1 MIKVEKIKAKR
12 YTLVNGDCL
21 NYLSQIPDNS
31 IDLILTDPPYNIAQ
45 YSTGNIDL
53 PGRTALNNDLGEWD
67 LAEIDPFAML
77 DDFKRILK
85 PDGNIFVFT
94 SYNLIGKWH
103 AAFDS
108 EFDTFQF
115 FVWHKTNPAPKIY
128 KNGFLNSCEMIAC
141 MWNKG
146 HKWNFTTQN
155 EMHNFFQSPI
165 CMRPERLSNPKHPA
179 QKPVALLEHI
189 IKIASNEGD
198 VVFDPFMGV
207 GSAGV
212 AALKNGRKYIGIE
225 IEKPYFEAA
234 VKRIDACASNF
245 PT

>member
-1 MIKVEKIKAKR
+1 MMYKVEKFKTKN
-12 YTLVNGDCL
+12 YTVVNGDCL
-21 NYLSQIPDNS
+21 DYLSQIPDNS
-31 IDLILTDPPYNIAQ
+31 IDLILTDPAYNIAQ

-53 PGRTALNNDLGEWD
+53 PGRTALNNDLAEWD
-67 LAEIDPFAML
+67 LEPIEPAKLLA
-77 DDFKRILK
+77 DFKRILK
-85 PDGNIFVFT
+85 PDGNIFAFT
-94 SYNLIGKWH
+94 SYNLMGKWH

-128 KNGFLNSCEMIAC
+128 KNGFLNSCEMIVC

-189 IKIASNEGD
+189 INIASNEGD

-225 IEKPYFEAA
+225 IERNYFEAA
-234 VKRIDACASNF
+234 VKRIDGVENKND
-245 PT
+245 